1 MKKILLKILAVFLA
15 LLMLAVPVK
24 HVYGEENTGDTETT
38 TEESTTEPDTES
50 STESDTE
57 PTEATTE
64 STEAPTEPEDTSPET
79 TTEAPPESPTEPP
92 TEPPTETSPETE
104 PETEPVTE
112 PETEPP
118 TTTAPAPTENFVD
131 ESLGDYGPDIFA
143 MSYCVL
149 DGETGEVLLSC
160 RKDEKH
166 YPASCTKVLTALIV
180 LENVPNLDE
189 TLTFTPSAINID
201 PSSSTLEPKAMV
213 GEVMTVRDALYG
225 LILKSANECGAMLGE
240 YVAGSEEAFAEMMNR
255 RAQEIGC
262 RNSHF
267 MNAYGIHHPD
277 HYTTAYDLALVLREA
292 LKNPAFRELNSTITY
307 TIPTTNFNA
316 PRTFTMGH
324 QMLNGSYPVPEDV
337 HIFGGK
343 TGSTPQAGKC
353 LTTAAE
359 KNGYYTVS
367 ALMKSSADA
376 YYPDEAVLLEYV
388 YGLHEH
394 TMAPVSWVPVHDHVT
409 ASDGVR
415 IRYSP
420 SQRGVVERPCYGAE
434 TFERLGIYGD
444 WSKVIVNGNIRYLAT
459 ELLQSDDPDHVPVTE
474 PYVYV
479 EPTTEE
485 ETEAPTET
493 EESEEKQS
501 SGAARV
507 TTTAPSQ
514 GESESAETGST
525 NDPQKKTGGFRP
537 IYVILP
543 AAVIIGGAAL
553 WTILLREKR
562 KRERERR
569 RQMLE
574 RRRQREQQK

>member
-24 HVYGEENTGDTETT
+24 HVYGEEDPGDTETT
-38 TEESTTEPDTES
+38 TEESMTEPDTES

-64 STEAPTEPEDTSPET
+64 STEVPTEPEDTSPET
-79 TTEAPPESPTEPP
+79 TTEATPESPTEPP

-112 PETEPP
+112 SETEPP

-131 ESLGDYGPDIFA
+131 ESLGDYGPDIYA

-160 RKDEKH
+160 RKDERH
-166 YPASCTKVLTALIV
+166 YPASCTKVLTALLV
-180 LENVPNLDE
+180 LENVENLDE

-213 GEVMTVRDALYG
+213 GETMTVRDALYG

-337 HIFGGK
+337 HVFGGK

-394 TMAPVSWVPVHDHVT
+394 TMTPVSWVPVHDHVT

-444 WSKVIVNGNIRYLAT
+444 WSKVLVNGNIRYIAT

-553 WTILLREKR
+553 WIILLREKR